1 MTADP
6 TSGEAAIGARILQ
19 ALPGRAP
26 GRQVTAIA
34 AELGADVHE
43 VQAELLDMERT
54 GRVLRGQR
62 RGSQRWYR
70 GVPAQAAAPC
80 DDQAGLW

>member
-6 TSGEAAIGARILQ
+6 TSGEAALGARILQ
-19 ALPGRAP
+19 ALPGRMP

-43 VQAELLDMERT
+43 VQAELLGMERT
-54 GRVLRGQR
+54 GRALRGQR

-70 GVPAQAAAPC
+70 GIPAPTAATH